1 MRILTFSSPYPPELG
16 GMQSHVY
23 NLTQAFARMG
33 HEVRV
38 VTARGQ
44 RPAPVRQRD
53 GAISVVRIP
62 SVNVPKTM
70 TLQYLSASA
79 AYLTW
84 LVLTWRPDIL
94 HVHSFWPDLLATK
107 HLCPMVRVV
116 HTAHESLF
124 LTMAEQPRYHRR
136 LRFIVSKVDGLIGPS
151 NELLEAARGFGVPA
165 GRSIFLPNGVDSEK
179 FSPSVPGVIRGQY
192 GLLASTK
199 IVLCP
204 RRLVPK
210 NGVNFLIE
218 SIPTILPIHPDT
230 MFVIVGEGPER
241 ARLETQTRELGIQD
255 KVIFAGGISN
265 DEINSYY
272 ADADLVVLPSLKE
285 ATSISALE
293 AMSSSKPIVAS
304 NVGGLPHLVS
314 EGVTGLLVPPADP
327 QALATAI
334 SGLLSSPDRRRAM
347 GSAARSRVLSELT
360 WDHIARRTTAFYS
373 RVLNLPR
380 NGQSDTEAISLQPIT
395 NKHQP

>member
-1 MRILTFSSPYPPELG
+1 MRILTYSSPYPPELG

-23 NLTQAFARMG
+23 NLTQACARMG

-38 VTARGQ
+38 VTARSQ
-44 RPAPVRQRD
+44 RSARVRQSD
-53 GAISVVRIP
+53 GPISVVRIP
-62 SVNVPKTM
+62 YVNVPKTM

-107 HLCPMVRVV
+107 HLHPLVRIV

-124 LTMAEQPRYHRR
+124 LIMAEQKRYHRR
-136 LRFIVSKVDGLIGPS
+136 LRFTVSNVDGLIGPS
-151 NELLEAARGFGVPA
+151 DELVNVARGFGVPE
-165 GRSIFLPNGVDSEK
+165 RSSIFLPNGVDSEK
-179 FSPSVPGVIRGQY
+179 FSPSVQGVIRERY
-192 GLLASTK
+192 AVAPATK

-218 SIPTILPIHPDT
+218 SIPAILRNHPDAV
-230 MFVIVGEGPER
+230 FVIVGEGPER
-241 ARLETQTRELGIQD
+241 EKLESQARGLNIQE
-255 KVIFAGGISN
+255 KVLFAGGISN
-265 DEINSYY
+265 DEINGYY

-293 AMSSSKPIVAS
+293 AMSCAKPIVAS
-304 NVGGLPHLVS
+304 NVGGLPYLID
-314 EGVTGLLVPPADP
+314 EGVTGLLVPPAEAN
-327 QALATAI
+327 ALATAI
-334 SGLLSSPDRRRAM
+334 NELLSSPDRRRAM
-347 GSAARSRVLSELT
+347 GEAARSRVLSELT
-360 WDHIARRTTAFYS
+360 WDHIARRTSEFYS
-373 RVLNLPR
+373 QVLTQPR
-380 NGQSDTEAISLQPIT
+380 NGNQRP
-395 NKHQP
+395 H

>member
-38 VTARGQ
+38 VTARSQ
-44 RPAPVRQRD
+44 RSAPMRQSD
-53 GAISVVRIP
+53 GAINVVRIP
-62 SVNVPKTM
+62 FVNVPKTM

-107 HLCPMVRVV
+107 HLYPMVRIV

-124 LTMAEQPRYHRR
+124 LIMAEQPRYHRR
-136 LRFIVSKVDGLIGPS
+136 LRFIVSSVDGLIGPS
-151 NELLEAARGFGVPA
+151 NELLDVARGFGVQT
-165 GRSIFLPNGVDSEK
+165 GRSIFLPNGVDAEK
-179 FSPSVPGVIRGQY
+179 FSPFVHGVIRERY
-192 GLLASTK
+192 GLSSSTQ

-218 SIPTILPIHPDT
+218 SIPEILRIHPDT
-230 MFVIVGEGPER
+230 VFVIVGEGPES
-241 ARLETQTRELGIQD
+241 ARLESQTKELGIQE
-255 KVIFAGGISN
+255 KVVFAGAISN
-265 DEINSYY
+265 DEINGYY

-293 AMSSSKPIVAS
+293 AMSSAKPVVAS
-304 NVGGLPHLVS
+304 NVGGLPYLV
-314 EGVTGLLVPPADP
+314 EDGVTGSLVPPADAY
-327 QALATAI
+327 ALATAI
-334 SGLLSSPDRRRAM
+334 SELLSSPDQGSAM
-347 GSAARSRVLSELT
+347 GAAARSRVLSELT
-360 WDHIARRTTAFYS
+360 WDHIARRTSEFYS
-373 RVLNLPR
+373 EILSQPR
-380 NGQSDTEAISLQPIT
+380 NGAGMP
-395 NKHQP
+395 H

>member
-1 MRILTFSSPYPPELG
+1 MRILTYSSPYPPELG

-23 NLTQAFARMG
+23 NLTQACARMG

-38 VTARGQ
+38 VTARSQ
-44 RPAPVRQRD
+44 RSARVQQSD
-53 GAISVVRIP
+53 GPISVVRIP
-62 SVNVPKTM
+62 YANVPKTM

-107 HLCPMVRVV
+107 HLYPLVRIV

-124 LTMAEQPRYHRR
+124 LIMAEQERYHRR
-136 LRFIVSKVDGLIGPS
+136 LRFIVSNVDGLIGPS
-151 NELLEAARGFGVPA
+151 DELLNVARGFGIPE
-165 GRSIFLPNGVDSEK
+165 RSSIFLPNGVDSEK
-179 FSPSVPGVIRGQY
+179 FSPSVPGVVRERY
-192 GLLASTK
+192 ALSPSTK

-218 SIPTILPIHPDT
+218 SIPAILLMHPDT
-230 MFVIVGEGPER
+230 VLVIVGEGPER
-241 ARLETQTRELGIQD
+241 ERLESRARELNILEQ
-255 KVIFAGGISN
+255 VLFAGGISN
-265 DEINSYY
+265 DEINGYY
-272 ADADLVVLPSLKE
+272 ADAELVVLPSLKE

-293 AMSSSKPIVAS
+293 AMSCAKPIVAS
-304 NVGGLPHLVS
+304 NVGGLPYLVD

-327 QALATAI
+327 SALAKAI
-334 SGLLSSPDRRRAM
+334 NELLSSPERRRAM
-347 GSAARSRVLSELT
+347 GAAARARVLSELT
-360 WDHIARRTTAFYS
+360 WDHIASRTSEFYS
-373 RVLNLPR
+373 QVLSQPR
-380 NGQSDTEAISLQPIT
+380 NGAWTLRK
-395 NKHQP
+395 N

>member
-38 VTARGQ
+38 VTARSQ
-44 RPAPVRQRD
+44 RSAPVRQSD
-53 GAISVVRIP
+53 GVIKVVRIP
-62 SVNVPKTM
+62 FVNVPKTM

-107 HLCPMVRVV
+107 HLYPMVPIV

-124 LTMAEQPRYHRR
+124 LLMAEQPRYHRR
-136 LRFIVSKVDGLIGPS
+136 LRFIVSGVDGLIGPS
-151 NELLEAARGFGVPA
+151 SELLDVARGFGVPT

-179 FSPSVPGVIRGQY
+179 FSPSVHGIIRERY
-192 GLLASTK
+192 ALSAATK

-210 NGVNFLIE
+210 NGVKFLIE
-218 SIPTILPIHPDT
+218 SIPAILRIHPDT
-230 MFVIVGEGPER
+230 VFVIVGEGPEK
-241 ARLETQTRELGIQD
+241 ATLETQTRELAIQA
-255 KVIFAGGISN
+255 KVVFAGGISN
-265 DEINSYY
+265 DEINGYY

-293 AMSSSKPIVAS
+293 AMSSAKPIVAS
-304 NVGGLPHLVS
+304 NVGGLPYLV
-314 EGVTGLLVPPADP
+314 ENGVTGLLVPPSDP
-327 QALATAI
+327 EALASAI
-334 SGLLSSPDRRRAM
+334 NELLESAGRRELM
-347 GSAARSRVLSELT
+347 GRAAREKVLRELT
-360 WDHIARRTTAFYS
+360 WDHIARRTVEFYA
-373 RVLNLPR
+373 RVLRQTQEL
-380 NGQSDTEAISLQPIT
+380 AV
-395 NKHQP
+395 